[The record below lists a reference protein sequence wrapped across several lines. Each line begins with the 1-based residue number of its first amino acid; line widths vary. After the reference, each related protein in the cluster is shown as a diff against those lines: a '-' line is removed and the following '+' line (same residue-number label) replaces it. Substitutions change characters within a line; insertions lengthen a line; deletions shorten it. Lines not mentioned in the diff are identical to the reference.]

1 MAGCLAAP
9 RLLPTQAEKAL
20 FNAAI
25 EGDLA
30 TLSRL
35 VEEGV
40 DLEATDNG
48 DDEDQVSATS
58 PASNPIPLCRLC
70 PLPLLAPHSPRVC
83 RRRRAVRRR
92 ASRPSC
98 MRLTAA
104 SSTASTTSSPVE
116 PTLRPQARCAPP
128 CQPTYPQR
136 PSAPRP
142 LPSPRPL
149 FVRECHHRRRASA
162 DGCHG
167 PILCNHSRRARLPR
181 APHRQARQRE
191 RHR

>member
-1 MAGCLAAP
+1 MPTRVLPQSQKHGDLLKAGQHTAVSSWMGGLVHPSPNPRPRLEQQPGMARGLDCWEGAYKAGCLATP
-9 RLLPTQAEKAL
+9 RPPPTQAEKAL

-30 TLSRL
+30 TLTRL

-98 MRLTAA
+98 MRLTEA
-104 SSTASTTSSPVE
+104 SSTASTTSSPGA
-116 PTLRPQARCAPP
+116 PTLRPQAR
-128 CQPTYPQR
+128 
-136 PSAPRP
+136 
-142 LPSPRPL
+142 
-149 FVRECHHRRRASA
+149 
-162 DGCHG
+162 
-167 PILCNHSRRARLPR
+167 
-181 APHRQARQRE
+181 
-191 RHR
+191 

>member
-9 RLLPTQAEKAL
+9 RLLPTQAEKAH

-58 PASNPIPLCRLC
+58 PASNRIPLW
-70 PLPLLAPHSPRVC
+70 PSLPAASASP
-83 RRRRAVRRR
+83 A
-92 ASRPSC
+92 
-98 MRLTAA
+98 LTACV
-104 SSTASTTSSPVE
+104 P
-116 PTLRPQARCAPP
+116 
-128 CQPTYPQR
+128 
-136 PSAPRP
+136 
-142 LPSPRPL
+142 PSPRRP
-149 FVRECHHRRRASA
+149 
-162 DGCHG
+162 
-167 PILCNHSRRARLPR
+167 
-181 APHRQARQRE
+181 
-191 RHR
+191 

>member
-1 MAGCLAAP
+1 MAGCLVAP

-30 TLSRL
+30 TLTRL

-58 PASNPIPLCRLC
+58 PASNRIPLW
-70 PLPLLAPHSPRVC
+70 PSLPAASASPASPRVC

-98 MRLTAA
+98 MRLTGA
-104 SSTASTTSSPVE
+104 SSTASTSSSPGA
-116 PTLRPQARCAPP
+116 PTLRP
-128 CQPTYPQR
+128 
-136 PSAPRP
+136 
-142 LPSPRPL
+142 
-149 FVRECHHRRRASA
+149 
-162 DGCHG
+162 
-167 PILCNHSRRARLPR
+167 
-181 APHRQARQRE
+181 
-191 RHR
+191 

>member
-1 MAGCLAAP
+1 MPTQVLPQSQKHGDPAKGRPTHGACLRGWELSGLSKPKPTAAIRTATRDGQGAGLLGGGAYKAGCLAAP

-58 PASNPIPLCRLC
+58 PASHPIPLW
-70 PLPLLAPHSPRVC
+70 PSLPAASP
-83 RRRRAVRRR
+83 A
-92 ASRPSC
+92 
-98 MRLTAA
+98 LTACV
-104 SSTASTTSSPVE
+104 P
-116 PTLRPQARCAPP
+116 
-128 CQPTYPQR
+128 
-136 PSAPRP
+136 
-142 LPSPRPL
+142 PSPRRP
-149 FVRECHHRRRASA
+149 
-162 DGCHG
+162 
-167 PILCNHSRRARLPR
+167 
-181 APHRQARQRE
+181 
-191 RHR
+191 

>member
-30 TLSRL
+30 TLTRL

-58 PASNPIPLCRLC
+58 PASSPIPLCPRC
-70 PLPLLAPHSPRVC
+70 PLPLLAP
-83 RRRRAVRRR
+83 
-92 ASRPSC
+92 
-98 MRLTAA
+98 RL
-104 SSTASTTSSPVE
+104 
-116 PTLRPQARCAPP
+116 
-128 CQPTYPQR
+128 
-136 PSAPRP
+136 P
-142 LPSPRPL
+142 LCVPPSPRRP
-149 FVRECHHRRRASA
+149 
-162 DGCHG
+162 
-167 PILCNHSRRARLPR
+167 
-181 APHRQARQRE
+181 
-191 RHR
+191 